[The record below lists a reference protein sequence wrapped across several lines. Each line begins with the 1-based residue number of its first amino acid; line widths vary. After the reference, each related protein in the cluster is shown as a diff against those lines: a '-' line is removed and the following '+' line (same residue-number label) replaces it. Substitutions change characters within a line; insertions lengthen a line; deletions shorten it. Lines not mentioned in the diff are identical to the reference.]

1 MPYSIIKIQTEAIIR
16 NKLEGF
22 LTINIAR
29 KLKETDKLEIVKT
42 GATVWFSDIYSLTK
56 YLQLQRLCKII
67 SMLNEY
73 FKIIVVSQ

>member
-1 MPYSIIKIQTEAIIR
+1 MPYSIIKIQIEAIIR

-29 KLKETDKLEIVKT
+29 KLKETEKLEIVET
-42 GATVWFSDIYSLTK
+42 EATVWFSDIYSLTK
-56 YLQLQRLCKII
+56 CLQLQRLCKII